1 MLIFPSYW
9 CDDLLVWSQ
18 HFVQEVVC
26 CSCCCCWSKIDLS
39 PLSAWTIARPFRWFR
54 SDVILSSS
62 KNERWDVMGKFH
74 CDLSNLFKLC
84 VCVCV
89 CLVGIVIPFNSA
101 CVWFSFGRCWC
112 WNSFVV
118 SFALGRKA
126 WMEHSTH
133 NTDLRVILKLV
144 DFFNKWTVFVMECG
158 FVNFPNHHFDVQVFG
173 CLKSFEPKHNLYN
186 FLIWNLMNTCLQVSL
201 S

>member
-1 MLIFPSYW
+1 MVFVQMLFCHHQKMRDEMWWVNFTVIFPT
-9 CDDLLVWSQ
+9 
-18 HFVQEVVC
+18 
-26 CSCCCCWSKIDLS
+26 CS
-39 PLSAWTIARPFRWFR
+39 
-54 SDVILSSS
+54 
-62 KNERWDVMGKFH
+62 N
-74 CDLSNLFKLC
+74 
-84 VCVCV
+84 CVCV

-186 FLIWNLMNTCLQVSL
+186 FLIWNLYMSSGVS
-201 S
+201 